1 MTAEETA
8 PALPGD
14 RIAELAQEVGQ
25 LRDLFQRRLLD
36 DKAKNV
42 LIETVQEQ
50 ARAAQELL
58 RRKQLESLLKEALL
72 AVDRLRTEDPSRELS
87 ESVSDELLEVFRRR
101 GLQEIDDSGDF
112 DGRMHQIVATV
123 PASDT
128 FPAGS
133 IVDVRR
139 QGYLLEDRVLR
150 PAQVTIAT
158 AADDR
163 ESR

>member
-36 DKAKNV
+36 DKAKNALV
-42 LIETVQEQ
+42 VTVQEQ
-50 ARAAQELL
+50 VRATHELL
-58 RRKQLESLLKEALL
+58 RRRQLETLFKEALM
-72 AVDRLRTEDPSRELS
+72 AVDRLRAEEPSRELS

-112 DGRMHQIVATV
+112 DGRIHQAVATV
-123 PASDT
+123 PASEM

-158 AADDR
+158 PVDDHEPR
-163 ESR
+163 